1 MKNSRVMA
9 RLRTIKKR
17 VREAIQVIFWSGE
30 VVCVQKENGKT
41 AVLLIAQSALSDA
54 RAWTRGKAAN

>member
-1 MKNSRVMA
+1 MA

-17 VREAIQVIFWSGE
+17 VREAIEVLFWSGE

-41 AVLLIAQSALSDA
+41 TVLLIDQSALSDA
-54 RAWTRGKAAN
+54 RAWTRGNAVN